1 MKIKKIFLIVFL
13 MILVLLMLSSELY
26 AFSVSEWFSQSE
38 NAIKTGSQ
46 NGNNKIN
53 TGELKKA
60 SNMLFNVLLGV
71 GTGVAVIVGAILGL
85 QFMQA
90 GIDKKVQV
98 KESLVAY
105 VISCIVLFGAFGIW
119 KLIVTIMSSI
129 S

>member
-13 MILVLLMLSSELY
+13 IILVMLMLSSKLY
-26 AFSVSEWFSQSE
+26 AFSVSEWFSQAE
-38 NAIKTGSQ
+38 TAINDGKS
-46 NGNNKIN
+46 NSNNKLNSSEIKN
-53 TGELKKA
+53 T
-60 SNMLFNVLLGV
+60 SNTLYNILLGI
-71 GTGVAVIVGAILGL
+71 GTGVAVIVGAILGV

-98 KESLVAY
+98 KEALVAY

>member
-1 MKIKKIFLIVFL
+1 MKIKKIFLMVFL
-13 MILVLLMLSSELY
+13 IILVLLMLSSELY
-26 AFSVSEWFSQSE
+26 AFTVSEWFSQSE
-38 NAIKTGSQ
+38 SAIKTGSQ
-46 NGNNKIN
+46 NGNNKID

-71 GTGVAVIVGAILGL
+71 GTGVAVIVGAILGI